1 MAKFNDLPA
10 EITHRIIDHVIN
22 RNRDHTH
29 DRIGEFRQRPRP
41 QWEHREYRDGSI
53 REIAPWHHDP
63 ETSIPVSWP
72 EALRHRTQYFHHD
85 SLGLPYRPLLPFT
98 LVNHKFQ
105 QCAQERL
112 FRNVTLKNPWQAYL
126 FLQAL
131 ITCPT
136 HQQTKSGLRRRSN
149 ETQGRHNCGT
159 KGVTSGWIEPPSPS
173 RVAQHVRTL
182 QVAFGPHCSMGRGG
196 GSVICDVIRSCP
208 LLYNICIGAS
218 PMSHCKEPIF
228 DALASRQLIKDF
240 VTRGNSRTAALTEY
254 WWMADEIVSRLF
266 TQWDSLETVQFYELS
281 GRPIEMIPII
291 HNSIPT
297 PKCALRMIILD
308 KPDLDEREYSWLLNS
323 SRNSIRDI
331 EIKNPTVKL
340 DRPGLCRILKE
351 YIGSDLHSLKLEVN
365 QTWHPINVSSSSMN
379 VEDSDD
385 PSINPGLLDIVL
397 KTSSSLKNL
406 RSLYF
411 NGRLAGSEF
420 FARLPQSIVKL
431 AWTRCDLSAATF
443 ARALSSW
450 TVNEVTGHLIPEL
463 SSNRL
468 DLTIGDDKTRVHQ
481 WLPNLKC
488 CSPRDDLS
496 WSSED
501 REVIE
506 KAIEFRGVCFHSDYT
521 ERYIPPPD
529 DEVAEYWRGLAGA
542 HGLELEGE
550 EQIEEDENQDDV
562 IEDD

>member
-1 MAKFNDLPA
+1 MSVYLKNIILKDWKLYPTDRVRRKIKKRERKEMAKFNDLPA

-72 EALRHRTQYFHHD
+72 E
-85 SLGLPYRPLLPFT
+85 GLPYRPLLPFT

-240 VTRGNSRTAALTEY
+240 VTRGNSRTAALT
-254 WWMADEIVSRLF
+254 
-266 TQWDSLETVQFYELS
+266 
-281 GRPIEMIPII
+281 
-291 HNSIPT
+291 
-297 PKCALRMIILD
+297 
-308 KPDLDEREYSWLLNS
+308 
-323 SRNSIRDI
+323 
-331 EIKNPTVKL
+331 
-340 DRPGLCRILKE
+340 
-351 YIGSDLHSLKLEVN
+351 
-365 QTWHPINVSSSSMN
+365 
-379 VEDSDD
+379 
-385 PSINPGLLDIVL
+385 
-397 KTSSSLKNL
+397 
-406 RSLYF
+406 
-411 NGRLAGSEF
+411 
-420 FARLPQSIVKL
+420 
-431 AWTRCDLSAATF
+431 
-443 ARALSSW
+443 
-450 TVNEVTGHLIPEL
+450 
-463 SSNRL
+463 
-468 DLTIGDDKTRVHQ
+468 
-481 WLPNLKC
+481 
-488 CSPRDDLS
+488 
-496 WSSED
+496 
-501 REVIE
+501 
-506 KAIEFRGVCFHSDYT
+506 
-521 ERYIPPPD
+521 
-529 DEVAEYWRGLAGA
+529 
-542 HGLELEGE
+542 
-550 EQIEEDENQDDV
+550 
-562 IEDD
+562 